1 MIKTCNLSEDS
12 RLDGASRHVLGV
24 SVHQTETQENLTE
37 WTQRAKTYEAELD
50 SSVFLSDYGAALWSL
65 LPSFLVI
72 PSGNLLICFLFMQPR
87 PTWAFVGV

>member
-12 RLDGASRHVLGV
+12 RSDGASRHVLGV

-50 SSVFLSDYGAALWSL
+50 SSVFL
-65 LPSFLVI
+65 
-72 PSGNLLICFLFMQPR
+72 
-87 PTWAFVGV
+87 